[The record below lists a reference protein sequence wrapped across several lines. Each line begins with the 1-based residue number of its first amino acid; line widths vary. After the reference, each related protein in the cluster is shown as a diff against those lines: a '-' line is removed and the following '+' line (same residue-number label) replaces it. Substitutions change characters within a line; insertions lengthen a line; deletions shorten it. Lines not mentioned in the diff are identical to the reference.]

1 MLDKQTFTG
10 ALAEQIATTNNWDTV
25 FALDFKAVNDGIR
38 AQGRFPGTFDHS
50 QSSGPD
56 TARIIGNFS
65 AWDLVGGSGH
75 VLEMRMSISEFTFQM
90 TGETDETRQDAWCTI
105 QLDLHTDMGDEGS
118 GLGGGTPV
126 SFRTRR
132 PADLLAN
139 AGSYGIVV
147 TGFGWPGSDS
157 ETQLVS
163 DCRILMASYFAVSST
178 LAEFDH
184 TFVTVNLN
192 SRLES
197 KSSDYS
203 WISPTDTSYGVIAN
217 GAQGGGT
224 FAVLCMIEGNA
235 PPDHHNVSPAIIGD
249 KRAGFLLNKQVFLK
263 HMIKPGIAAMFG
275 RQLDDAQF
283 FDDNFIIESDAII
296 NKQELVLDA
305 FTVQQSQNNP
315 DAVTARIPKR
325 SFSITLLDT
334 RLVVNFN
341 GLHHP
346 YYKMISYLYE
356 AHHYYTIQSQA
367 EFDPETRQFGLA
379 PYEAGDGE
387 AIVSYQAALEKSGF
401 GKAVDIALLVA
412 DIVAVAGT
420 IFKGVQVVR
429 GVEVVVDT
437 AEGARVIFGSERL
450 GAVVSSLQGFLA
462 RPMTGLVFSVAV
474 GAGGI
479 TLGLI
484 KDKWESD
491 RERDP
496 ENIKP
501 DMQQFAQSVMAPIV
515 WPAGAG
521 LSVEGVA
528 FNGGFHITGTPDFTQ
543 E

>member
-1 MLDKQTFTG
+1 MLDKQTFTS
-10 ALAEQIATTNNWDTV
+10 ALSEQIATTNNWDTV
-25 FALDFKAVNDGIR
+25 FALDFEAVNDGIR
-38 AQGRFPGTFDHS
+38 AQGRFPGTFDQS

-56 TARIIGNFS
+56 TARIFGDFT
-65 AWDLVGGSGH
+65 AWELVGGSGH
-75 VLEMRMSISEFTFQM
+75 VLEMRLSIGEFTFQM
-90 TGETDETRQDAWCTI
+90 TGEADETRQDAWCTI
-105 QLDLHTDMGDEGS
+105 QLDLHIEMGAEGS

-147 TGFGWPGSDS
+147 TGFGWPGS
-157 ETQLVS
+157 EGEPQLVS
-163 DCRILMASYFAVSST
+163 DCRILMASYFGETST
-178 LAEFDH
+178 QAEFDH

-203 WISPTDTSYGVIAN
+203 WIAPTDTSYGVIAN
-217 GAQGGGT
+217 GARGGGT

-275 RQLDDAQF
+275 REPDDAQF
-283 FDDNFIIESDAII
+283 FDDNFIIESDAIT
-296 NKQELVLDA
+296 NRQELVLDD
-305 FTVQQSQNNP
+305 FSVQVSEHNP
-315 DAVTARIPKR
+315 DSVTARIPKR
-325 SFSITLLDT
+325 SFNITLLDT

-346 YYKMISYLYE
+346 YYKMIAYLYE

-367 EFDPETRQFGLA
+367 EFDPATRRFGLA
-379 PYEAGDGE
+379 PYEPADGE
-387 AIVSYQAALEKSGF
+387 PIVSYRAALEKSGF

-412 DIVAVAGT
+412 DIAAVVGT
-420 IFKGVQVVR
+420 VFKGVQIAR
-429 GVEVVVDT
+429 GVEAVADT
-437 AEGARVIFGSERL
+437 GEGARLIFGSEKL
-450 GAVVSSLQGFLA
+450 GAVVNSLQGFLA
-462 RPMTGLVFSVAV
+462 RPMVGLVFSVAV

-491 RERDP
+491 REDDP

-501 DMQQFAQSVMAPIV
+501 DMQQFAQSVMAPVV
-515 WPAGAG
+515 WPDGAG
-521 LSVEGVA
+521 LSVENVA